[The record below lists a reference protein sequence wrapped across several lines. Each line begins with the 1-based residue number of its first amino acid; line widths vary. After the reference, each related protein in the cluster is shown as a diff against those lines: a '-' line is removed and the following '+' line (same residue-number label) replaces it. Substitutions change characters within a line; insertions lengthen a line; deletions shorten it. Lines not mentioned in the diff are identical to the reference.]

1 MLCTLPVRDFL
12 LLRPPFPARPKET
25 RRKNTVDQKRNRKT
39 LSWCGSRK
47 RKAART
53 PYDARITEYAHQG
66 HLVPPR
72 SILKTPEQIAG
83 IRESGKINIAV
94 LDHVAAHIKAGMT
107 TAEIDRL
114 VFEKTKELGGVPA
127 PLGYRGFPKSTCTS
141 INDEVCHGIPSDD
154 VVLKDGDIIN
164 VDVSTIYN
172 SYFSDSS
179 RMFCI
184 GTVSREKRR
193 LVDVARE
200 CVELGLQE
208 VKPWGFLGDMGQAV
222 HDNAK
227 RHGYSVVR
235 EVGGHGVGIRF
246 HEEPFVSY
254 VTKRGTDMLLV
265 PGMIFTIEPMINM
278 GKDAVVLD
286 KANGWTIRTADGAPS
301 AQWEIMVLVTE
312 DGHEVLAY

>member
-1 MLCTLPVRDFL
+1 MAANP
-12 LLRPPFPARPKET
+12 
-25 RRKNTVDQKRNRKT
+25 RRKHVKQKSSKGP
-39 LSWCGSRK
+39 SWCGSRQ
-47 RKAART
+47 RRALHT
-53 PYDARITEYAHQG
+53 PYDAKIAEYAHRG

-72 SILKTPEQIAG
+72 AILKNAGHIAG
-83 IRESGKINIAV
+83 IRESGLVNIAV
-94 LDHVAAHIKAGMT
+94 LDHVAEHIRAGMT
-107 TAEIDRL
+107 TADVDRL

-141 INDEVCHGIPSDD
+141 INEEVCHGIPSEEIT
-154 VVLKDGDIIN
+154 LKDGDIVN
-164 VDVSTIYN
+164 VDVSTIYKG
-172 SYFSDSS
+172 YFSDSS

-184 GTVSREKRR
+184 GTVNAEKRR

-200 CVELGLQE
+200 CVERGLAE

-222 HDNAK
+222 HDCA
-227 RHGYSVVR
+227 RAHGYTVVR
-235 EVGGHGVGIRF
+235 EVGGHGVGLKF

-278 GKDAVVLD
+278 GRAAITLD
-286 KANGWTIRTADGAPS
+286 KANGWTIRTDDGLPS

>member
-141 INDEVCHGIPSDD
+141 INEEVCHGIPSDD
-154 VVLKDGDIIN
+154 VVLKDGDIVN

-184 GTVSREKRR
+184 GAVSKEKRR

-265 PGMIFTIEPMINM
+265 PGMVFTIEPMVNE
-278 GKDAVVLD
+278 GEEDFFQD
-286 KANGWTIRTADGAPS
+286 EENGWTIYTEDGSLS
-301 AQWEIMVLVTE
+301 AQWEYTVAITE
-312 DGHEVLAY
+312 DDVEVITH

>member
-1 MLCTLPVRDFL
+1 M
-12 LLRPPFPARPKET
+12 
-25 RRKNTVDQKRNRKT
+25 DQKRNRKT
-39 LSWCGSRK
+39 PSWCGSRK

-141 INDEVCHGIPSDD
+141 INEEVCHGIPADD
-154 VVLKDGDIIN
+154 VALKDGDIVN

-184 GTVSREKRR
+184 GTVSKEKRQ

-208 VKPWGFLGDMGQAV
+208 VKPWGFLGDMG
-222 HDNAK
+222 
-227 RHGYSVVR
+227 
-235 EVGGHGVGIRF
+235 
-246 HEEPFVSY
+246 
-254 VTKRGTDMLLV
+254 
-265 PGMIFTIEPMINM
+265 
-278 GKDAVVLD
+278 
-286 KANGWTIRTADGAPS
+286 
-301 AQWEIMVLVTE
+301 
-312 DGHEVLAY
+312 

>member
-1 MLCTLPVRDFL
+1 MSILKQPLPPGFDNAGRAEYALLAFCAGFPSVASLPRTAQRD
-12 LLRPPFPARPKET
+12 

-39 LSWCGSRK
+39 PSWCGSRK

-114 VFEKTKELGGVPA
+114 VFEKTKELGGIPA
-127 PLGYRGFPKSTCTS
+127 
-141 INDEVCHGIPSDD
+141 DD
-154 VVLKDGDIIN
+154 VALKDGDIVN

-184 GTVSREKRR
+184 GTVSKEKRQ

-227 RHGYSVVR
+227 KHGYSVVR

-278 GKDAVVLD
+278 GKDAIVLD